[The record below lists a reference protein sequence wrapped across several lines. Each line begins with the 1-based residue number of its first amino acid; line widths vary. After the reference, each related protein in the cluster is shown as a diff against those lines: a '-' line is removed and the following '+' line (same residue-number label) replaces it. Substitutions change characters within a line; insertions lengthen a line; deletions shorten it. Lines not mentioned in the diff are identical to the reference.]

1 MHIIHCLPFTF
12 PGISVHSLI
21 SQRHLVSCCM
31 IACFVLKKYAVPIGH
46 GNSFCWSW
54 KSHGKSLLKKSGH
67 PGYKRWWKQSRHRFL
82 PWIMLNSMRGS
93 VLCSP
98 LVLLIA
104 NYPQRDGQVEVTSCW
119 LRARMSYMPA
129 DGYPSYLTNR
139 HRQLQQSET
148 RCNKSWGSVE
158 VLWRCRGIFDYYL
171 FLQIYGGVCS
181 HRILNIGQHLTKLWI
196 RKLIVSG
203 SLCQEHCNTERY
215 WKYSAATVANSST
228 YW

>member
-1 MHIIHCLPFTF
+1 M
-12 PGISVHSLI
+12 SD
-21 SQRHLVSCCM
+21 
-31 IACFVLKKYAVPIGH
+31 
-46 GNSFCWSW
+46 
-54 KSHGKSLLKKSGH
+54 LLH
-67 PGYKRWWKQSRHRFL
+67 VYKRWWKQSRHRFL
-82 PWIMLNSMRGS
+82 PWIMLNSMRRS

-129 DGYPSYLTNR
+129 DGYPSYLTNW
-139 HRQLQQSET
+139 HRQLQESET
-148 RCNKSWGSVE
+148 HCNKSWGSVE

-181 HRILNIGQHLTKLWI
+181 HRILNIGQHLAKLWI

-203 SLCQEHCNTERY
+203 SLCQEHCNTESTQQQLLQIVARTGREGLSLNGISCLEQL
-215 WKYSAATVANSST
+215 KRDFQHTFFTVFKCFICEIHFSFLDFFCTAIP
-228 YW
+228 